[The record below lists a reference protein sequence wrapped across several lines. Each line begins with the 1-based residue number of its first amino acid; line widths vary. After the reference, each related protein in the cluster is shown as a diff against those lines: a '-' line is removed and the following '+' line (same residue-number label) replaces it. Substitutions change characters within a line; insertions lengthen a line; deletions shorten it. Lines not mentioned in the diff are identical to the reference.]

1 MENLAKTGD
10 PINGPQPEEAPESCK
25 KKKWMKWAKTGFLV
39 LVAVF
44 LIRYFYRNYDEYKN
58 LDLSINWGIF
68 TVAVLLYFLYKL
80 TLASLWHYLT
90 MLNDCAVGYFRAI
103 TAYLYSILGKYIPGK
118 VFMLLARIPAY
129 EERGRSIS
137 KVTICF
143 FLENICT
150 ILGAAFLFLISL
162 FFFPNGLL
170 KQYQW
175 AAVALVIAFFIC
187 INPKIINFFL
197 KYVGKVMKKENL
209 QIPITYPQMLK
220 VVGLFILNWLIVGL
234 GFYMLTCSIYP
245 LPLSQF
251 LYAAGVYGVSC
262 IIGILAIFAPSG
274 IGVREGIMVLGLGLV
289 MPSEYAVIIS
299 IVSRLWMSVSELV
312 LIGIAFV
319 INQLRRQKK

>member
-1 MENLAKTGD
+1 MTENKAVT
-10 PINGPQPEEAPESCK
+10 EEKDTK
-25 KKKWMKWAKTGFLV
+25 KKRWMKWAKIGFLL

-44 LIRYFYRNYDEYKN
+44 LARYFYKNYDEYKN
-58 LDLSINWGIF
+58 LDLQINWGIF
-68 TVAVLLYFLYKL
+68 LVAVLLYFLYKL

-90 MLNDCAVGYFRAI
+90 ILNECQVGYFRAV

-129 EERGRSIS
+129 QEEERSLS
-137 KVTICF
+137 KVTVCF

-150 ILGAAFLFLISL
+150 LLGAAFLFLVSL

-175 AAVALVIAFFIC
+175 AAVALVVAFFIC

-197 KYVGKVMKKENL
+197 KYLGKLFKKDNL
-209 QIPITYPQMLK
+209 QIPITYSQMLK

-245 LPLSQF
+245 LPVSQF
-251 LYAAGVYGVSC
+251 LYAAGIYGISC

-289 MPSEYAVIIS
+289 MPSEYGVIIS

-319 INQLRRQKK
+319 VNKLFLLRKR